1 MTNRKRLAVSLA
13 SLCLRPQYIL
23 DNKLRKEGF
32 SFAKNCSSQSGVKSL
47 GTRVQKFKGFKG
59 HRHL

>member
-32 SFAKNCSSQSGVKSL
+32 SFAKNRSSQSRVRSQESGDEGSKVQGV
-47 GTRVQKFKGFKG
+47 
-59 HRHL
+59 